1 MIWMTPPRGAGC
13 YRTVGAALP
22 PSRVQEDLHDRYKQA
37 ARTLVEKGKVR
48 VDLVRLA
55 KWGKVR
61 PCQSQKTN

>member
-1 MIWMTPPRGAGC
+1 
-13 YRTVGAALP
+13 
-22 PSRVQEDLHDRYKQA
+22 VQEDLHDRYKQA